1 MLAAATVLLQ
11 ATPFE
16 TVTLTVGGLR
26 TSKGEGEE
34 EESTPRQNAMRM
46 TTKFNIR
53 SAFYFRSSI

>member
-34 EESTPRQNAMRM
+34 EESRGVTVTP
-46 TTKFNIR
+46 
-53 SAFYFRSSI
+53 SSLPSLPPIL